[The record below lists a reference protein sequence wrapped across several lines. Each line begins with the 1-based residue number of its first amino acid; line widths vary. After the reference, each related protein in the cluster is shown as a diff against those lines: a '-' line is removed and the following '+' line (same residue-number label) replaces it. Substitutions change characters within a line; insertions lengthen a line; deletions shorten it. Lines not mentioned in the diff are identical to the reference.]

1 LLVVVRVELRISK
14 MAMKSRMRR
23 TKEKNPPETVN
34 MLSSMAK
41 GCEVEARVLTPSLA
55 VMAKENG
62 QAGGQIE

>member
-1 LLVVVRVELRISK
+1 